1 MLNVYNYHDNA
12 KDLSLYDKLNNKFD
26 LLIDPSKMN
35 SSMDL
40 EPILNIII
48 KKPKM
53 AYFYAVKV
61 LGHRFPEGEPAIMK
75 DPECGYKYARDIL
88 KGRWEEAEP
97 VIVKDSWSASQYAED
112 ILSKDPKWTSIKGHE
127 NGRWPEAEPYIM
139 KDPGSS
145 YNYAKDVIKG
155 RWREAEPAIMKYSW
169 YWNDYARVFGI

>member
-1 MLNVYNYHDNA
+1 
-12 KDLSLYDKLNNKFD
+12 
-26 LLIDPSKMN
+26 
-35 SSMDL
+35 
-40 EPILNIII
+40 
-48 KKPKM
+48 
-53 AYFYAVKV
+53 
-61 LGHRFPEGEPAIMK
+61 MK

-169 YWNDYARVFGI
+169 YWNDYTRVFGI